1 MPSAIINV
9 MDRAARKAGRALVRD
24 FGEVEQLQVSK
35 KGAADFV
42 SAADLKAERV
52 LRQELNRA
60 RPEFAFLG
68 EEGGIQGESR
78 DRWVVDP
85 LDGTSNFLHG
95 IPHFAIS
102 IALEL
107 DGQVVAGAIFEPLSD
122 QFYWAEKGA
131 GAFLGNSRLRVS
143 ARTRMAEAIIATGI
157 PHLGMADHER
167 YLKGLTT
174 LMGEVAGIRR
184 FGAAALD
191 MAYVAAGR
199 FDGFWEFGLNRWDLA
214 AGELLVHEAGGFVS
228 DIAGGNAHLDT
239 GNIVA
244 ANANLHGDLIGIL
257 KSFDSAAAPTP
268 AAAQPA

>member
-52 LRQELNRA
+52 LRQELARA

-68 EEGGIQGESR
+68 EEGGVQGESR

-107 DGQVVAGAIFEPLSD
+107 DGQVVAGAIFEPLGD

-131 GAFLGNSRLRVS
+131 GAFLGKSRLRVS

-157 PHLGMADHER
+157 PHLGMADHEH
-167 YLKGLTT
+167 YLKCLTT

-214 AGELLVHEAGGFVS
+214 AGELLVREAGGFVS
-228 DIAGGNAHLDT
+228 DTAGGNAHLDT

-244 ANANLHGDLIGIL
+244 ANANLHGDLIDIL
-257 KSFDSAAAPTP
+257 KTIDSAATP
-268 AAAQPA
+268 AAAHSA